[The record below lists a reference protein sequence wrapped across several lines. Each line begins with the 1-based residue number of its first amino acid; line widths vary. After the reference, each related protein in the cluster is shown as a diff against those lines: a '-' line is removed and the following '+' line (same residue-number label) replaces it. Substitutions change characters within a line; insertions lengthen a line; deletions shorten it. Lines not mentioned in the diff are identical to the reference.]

1 MEDIR
6 KYSDGLDD
14 EDAADMTKT
23 SDYLQEEAQEFRD
36 KLDLDKSGYLDE
48 DEVTKWI
55 FPSDFD
61 HVESEVEHLFYA
73 ADTDIDG
80 FLSRDEMVE
89 KNMDVFVGSEALD
102 FGDVLIRHTEF

>member
-1 MEDIR
+1 MKFFER
-6 KYSDGLDD
+6 L
-14 EDAADMTKT
+14 KT
-23 SDYLQEEAQEFRD
+23 PTFDSHLKKRLTCTISA
-36 KLDLDKSGYLDE
+36 
-48 DEVTKWI
+48 
-55 FPSDFD
+55 SDFD